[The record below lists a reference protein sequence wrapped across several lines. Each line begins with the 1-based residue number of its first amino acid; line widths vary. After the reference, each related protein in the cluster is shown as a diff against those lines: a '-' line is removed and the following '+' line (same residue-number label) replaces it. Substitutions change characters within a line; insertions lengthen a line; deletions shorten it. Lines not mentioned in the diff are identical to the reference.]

1 MEKKS
6 QQIGGAARR
15 ANLVSAGDVHI
26 MDRQEQGWG
35 YVKT

>member
-1 MEKKS
+1 MEKKFL
-6 QQIGGAARR
+6 QTGGAARR
-15 ANLVSAGDVHI
+15 AKLVSAGDVHI